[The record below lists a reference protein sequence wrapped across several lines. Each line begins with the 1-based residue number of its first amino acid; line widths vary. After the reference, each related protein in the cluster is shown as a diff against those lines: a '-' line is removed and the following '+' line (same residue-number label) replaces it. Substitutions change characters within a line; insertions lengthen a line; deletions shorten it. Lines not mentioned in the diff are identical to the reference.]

1 MFGWGRP
8 VMMTVN
14 VAGWPG
20 FTYRSSAGTWI
31 EEGATE
37 QFEPV
42 LKKQTK
48 KKKTTANKLK
58 T

>member
-31 EEGATE
+31 EGGAME

-48 KKKTTANKLK
+48 KKKPQPIN
-58 T
+58 